1 MKEILFHL
9 LFYLNI
15 EETVMVKKI
24 LFTHIKHLSKNYKR
38 IILQVRIS
46 NEIAISLYKSLGFK
60 VNKVSEKYYENEENT
75 YEMIKNNI

>member
-1 MKEILFHL
+1 
-9 LFYLNI
+9 
-15 EETVMVKKI
+15 MVKKI